1 MTDNGNLFT
10 GQQHTASV
18 TAYRADGWKV
28 FFSFVLDGNDPVASA
43 NTRIAEL
50 AANGYSATAPGA
62 PEGCKLE
69 MIGWVVRR
77 RQINKD
83 GRPDTPILDL
93 YLDHEAWNGRLVG
106 IYLNTP
112 EEVAAF
118 EKASGRKLE
127 SFPLFDGDVPAKR
140 DNPRTS
146 QYVIRLTAPIGAYIG
161 DNPQYEGENDK
172 THQKRK
178 FFGWKDAPLTAPTA
192 DAPAPAANVTPAPT
206 PEPPAPLR
214 EVKKDYRP
222 ADVHVDENGEV
233 VIDGVPER
241 TMINPLDA
249 AGLPSAN
256 EGKPVPP
263 VVSTPWIKSTVER
276 KRFIDWAMATYT
288 MSIPSVLAALDVKTL
303 TDYKGT
309 LEEARAACDTYSQQQ
324 KKATG

>member
-62 PEGCKLE
+62 PEGGKLE

-178 FFGWKDAPLTAPTA
+178 FLGWKDAPLTAPTA
-192 DAPAPAANVTPAPT
+192 DAPAPAANVTPFPT
-206 PEPPAPLR
+206 PTNAS
-214 EVKKDYRP
+214 DF
-222 ADVHVDENGEV
+222 
-233 VIDGVPER
+233 
-241 TMINPLDA
+241 DA

>member
-192 DAPAPAANVTPAPT
+192 DAPAPAANVTPFPT
-206 PEPPAPLR
+206 PTNASDFDAAFPPNTTPAPHWTAEKTAQDKFFGWANKTYALGIAAVLEALGVNTITEYTR
-214 EVKKDYRP
+214 SKEDALKTIK
-222 ADVHVDENGEV
+222 AW
-233 VIDGVPER
+233 ID
-241 TMINPLDA
+241 A
-249 AGLPSAN
+249 H
-256 EGKPVPP
+256 
-263 VVSTPWIKSTVER
+263 
-276 KRFIDWAMATYT
+276 
-288 MSIPSVLAALDVKTL
+288 
-303 TDYKGT
+303 
-309 LEEARAACDTYSQQQ
+309 Q
-324 KKATG
+324 KASGQ